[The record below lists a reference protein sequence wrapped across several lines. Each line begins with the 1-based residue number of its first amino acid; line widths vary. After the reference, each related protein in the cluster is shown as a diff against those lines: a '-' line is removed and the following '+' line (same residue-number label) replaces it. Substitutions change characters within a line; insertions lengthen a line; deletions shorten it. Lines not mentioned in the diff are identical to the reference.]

1 MPDDLGDEKIPCI
14 VIPPIYH
21 PQSNYAP
28 HINDPLLA
36 LIAAL
41 REPAHSPTIVDLI
54 GSLVQEGKFF
64 AKSSSGLNWAAILSR
79 SSMVENAWL
88 MWNQMDLDLPLY
100 SLHETNKRL
109 PSEFLQGVLNAL
121 AAGNLAHYV
130 SVLNEILAGDTL
142 RSTRVTNNESS

>member
-64 AKSSSGLNWAAILSR
+64 AKSSSGLNWAAILSILICR
-79 SSMVENAWL
+79 SIRFTK
-88 MWNQMDLDLPLY
+88 QIKGY
-100 SLHETNKRL
+100 
-109 PSEFLQGVLNAL
+109 
-121 AAGNLAHYV
+121 
-130 SVLNEILAGDTL
+130 L
-142 RSTRVTNNESS
+142 RSFFKAF